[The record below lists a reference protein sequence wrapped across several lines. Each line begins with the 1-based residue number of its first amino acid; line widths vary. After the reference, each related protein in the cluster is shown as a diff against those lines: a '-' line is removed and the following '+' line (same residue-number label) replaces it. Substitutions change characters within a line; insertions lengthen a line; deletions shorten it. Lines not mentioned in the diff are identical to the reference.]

1 MTEKFVEFV
10 EGDRVV
16 WKEDG
21 VPGTVAL
28 SEPYLLGNEWIQ
40 TVMTGS
46 GGSVWVVWDD
56 GGESGW
62 TFVKDLDRWEQ

>member
-1 MTEKFVEFV
+1 LTEKFVEFV

-46 GGSVWVVWDD
+46 GSAAWIVWDD
-56 GGESGW
+56 GGKSGW
-62 TFVKDLDRWEQ
+62 APVEYLDR

>member
-46 GGSVWVVWDD
+46 GSAIWVIWDH

-62 TFVKDLDRWEQ
+62 APVEYLDR

>member
-1 MTEKFVEFV
+1 MNAYV

-21 VPGTVAL
+21 VPGTVTL
-28 SEPYLLGNEWIQ
+28 SEFYLLGNEWIQ
-40 TVMTGS
+40 TVWTGARS
-46 GGSVWVVWDD
+46 AVWVVWDD

-62 TFVKDLDRWEQ
+62 APVEYLDR

>member
-46 GGSVWVVWDD
+46 GSAIWVIWDD
-56 GGESGW
+56 GGESEW
-62 TFVKDLDRWEQ
+62 APVEYLDR